1 MQTNSNQYIR
11 FDWAM
16 KRLLR
21 DKVNFGVLEGLLT
34 TLLGEPIKIKKL
46 LESESNTE
54 DEEGKLNR
62 VDLLAENDKEELF
75 IIEVQN
81 NSEFAYF
88 QRMLFGVSKLVTEY
102 INRGQGY
109 EHIRKI
115 YSVNIVYFN
124 LGNGT
129 DVVYHGKT
137 EFRGIHNGE
146 LLSLSPFQR
155 QKFKVDA
162 VSELY
167 PEYYILKV
175 NDFNKWSKVPLEQW
189 IYFLNTG
196 EIPADA
202 TAPGLKE
209 AREKLRIERMSKA
222 ELAAYY
228 HHLDNVVVLRDNF
241 ITARGEGK
249 LEGLAEGRAEGLAKG
264 RAEGLEEGRAEGLA
278 EGLEEGGRNKQL
290 EIALNLKRMGLQAEA
305 IAAATGLN
313 PEEIT
318 NL

>member
-249 LEGLAEGRAEGLAKG
+249 LEGLAEGRAEGLA
-264 RAEGLEEGRAEGLA
+264 EGRA

>member
-1 MQTNSNQYIR
+1 MEEQNKYIR

-21 DKVNFGVLEGLLT
+21 DKANFSVLEGLLT
-34 TLLGEPIKIKKL
+34 TLLNEKITINKL
-46 LESESNTE
+46 LESESNQE
-54 DEEGKLNR
+54 DEYDKQNR
-62 VDLLAENDKEELF
+62 VDLLAENDKGELF

-81 NSEFAYF
+81 NTEYAYF
-88 QRMLFGVSKLVTEY
+88 QRMLFGTSKLITEY

-109 EHIRKI
+109 DHIRKI

-146 LLSLSPFQR
+146 LLNLTPFQR
-155 QKFKVDA
+155 QKFNVTA
-162 VSELY
+162 VSNLY

-196 EIPADA
+196 DIPSDA

-209 AREKLRIERMSKA
+209 AREKLRLERMSKA
-222 ELAAYY
+222 ELNAYY
-228 HHLDNVVVLRDNF
+228 RHLDNVVILRDN
-241 ITARGEGK
+241 IVTARGEGR
-249 LEGLAEGRAEGLAKG
+249 LEGRLEGRAEGRAEGINIGAKKTKAG
-264 RAEGLEEGRAEGLA
+264 IA
-278 EGLEEGGRNKQL
+278 KQMKMDDMPM
-290 EIALNLKRMGLQAEA
+290 EIIMKY
-305 IAAATGLN
+305 TGFTQD
-313 PEEIT
+313 EIEK
-318 NL
+318 L

>member
-1 MQTNSNQYIR
+1 MEEQNKYIR

-21 DKVNFGVLEGLLT
+21 DKANFSVLEGLLT
-34 TLLGEPIKIKKL
+34 TLLNEKITINKL
-46 LESESNTE
+46 LESESNQE
-54 DEEGKLNR
+54 DEYDKQNR
-62 VDLLAENDKEELF
+62 VDLLAENDKGELF

-81 NSEFAYF
+81 NTEYAYF
-88 QRMLFGVSKLVTEY
+88 QRMLFGTSKLITEY

-109 EHIRKI
+109 DHIRKI

-146 LLSLSPFQR
+146 LLNLTPFQR
-155 QKFKVDA
+155 QKFNVTA
-162 VSELY
+162 VSDLY

-196 EIPADA
+196 DIPSDA

-209 AREKLRIERMSKA
+209 AREKLRLERMSKA
-222 ELAAYY
+222 ELNAYY
-228 HHLDNVVVLRDNF
+228 RHLDNVVILRDN
-241 ITARGEGK
+241 IVTARGEGR
-249 LEGLAEGRAEGLAKG
+249 LEGRLEGRAEGRAEGINIGAKKTKAG
-264 RAEGLEEGRAEGLA
+264 IA
-278 EGLEEGGRNKQL
+278 KQMKMDGMPM
-290 EIALNLKRMGLQAEA
+290 EIIMKYAGFTQD
-305 IAAATGLN
+305 
-313 PEEIT
+313 EIEK
-318 NL
+318 L

>member
-1 MQTNSNQYIR
+1 MEEQNKYIR

-21 DKVNFGVLEGLLT
+21 DKANFSVLEGLLT
-34 TLLGEPIKIKKL
+34 TLLNEKITINKL
-46 LESESNTE
+46 LESESNQE
-54 DEEGKLNR
+54 DEYDKQNR
-62 VDLLAENDKEELF
+62 VDLLAENDKGELF

-81 NSEFAYF
+81 NTEYAYF
-88 QRMLFGVSKLVTEY
+88 QRMLFGTSKLITEY

-109 EHIRKI
+109 DHIRKI

-146 LLSLSPFQR
+146 LLNLTPFQR
-155 QKFKVDA
+155 QKFNVTA
-162 VSELY
+162 VSDLY

-196 EIPADA
+196 DIPSDA

-209 AREKLRIERMSKA
+209 AREKLRLERMSKA
-222 ELAAYY
+222 ELNAYY
-228 HHLDNVVVLRDNF
+228 RHLDNVVILRDN
-241 ITARGEGK
+241 IVTARGEGR
-249 LEGLAEGRAEGLAKG
+249 LEGRLEGRAEGRAEGINIGSKKTKAGIAKQMKMDG
-264 RAEGLEEGRAEGLA
+264 MPM
-278 EGLEEGGRNKQL
+278 
-290 EIALNLKRMGLQAEA
+290 EIIMKY
-305 IAAATGLN
+305 TGFTQD
-313 PEEIT
+313 EIEK
-318 NL
+318 L

>member
-1 MQTNSNQYIR
+1 MYNYNKNQEQQRQEEFIMQEKNQYIR

-16 KRLLR
+16 KHLLR
-21 DKVNFGVLEGLLT
+21 DKANFGVLEGLLT
-34 TLLGEPIKIKKL
+34 TLLREPIRIKRL
-46 LESESNTE
+46 LESESNQETE
-54 DEEGKLNR
+54 DGKLNR
-62 VDLLAENDKEELF
+62 VDLLAENDKGALF
-75 IIEVQN
+75 LIEIQN
-81 NSEFAYF
+81 NTEFAYF
-88 QRMLFGVSKLVTEY
+88 QRMLFGTSKLVTEY

-155 QKFKVDA
+155 QKFNVDA
-162 VSELY
+162 VSDLY

-175 NDFNKWSKVPLEQW
+175 NDFDRWSKVPLEQW

-196 EIPADA
+196 DIPADA
-202 TAPGLKE
+202 TAPGLEE

-228 HHLDNVVVLRDNF
+228 HHLDNVMVLRDN
-241 ITARGEGK
+241 ILTARGEGRMEGFAEGEAK
-249 LEGLAEGRAEGLAKG
+249 EGLKNAKAMKEKGIAMDVIAE
-264 RAEGLEEGRAEGLA
+264 
-278 EGLEEGGRNKQL
+278 
-290 EIALNLKRMGLQAEA
+290 I
-305 IAAATGLN
+305 TGLTS
-313 PEEIT
+313 EEIQS
-318 NL
+318 L

>member
-46 LESESNTE
+46 LESESNAE

-249 LEGLAEGRAEGLAKG
+249 LEGLAEGRAEGLA
-264 RAEGLEEGRAEGLA
+264 EGRA

>member
-46 LESESNTE
+46 LESESNAE

-249 LEGLAEGRAEGLAKG
+249 LEGLAEGRAEGRAEGLAKG
-264 RAEGLEEGRAEGLA
+264 RAEGRA

>member
-1 MQTNSNQYIR
+1 MILMEEQNKYIR

-21 DKVNFGVLEGLLT
+21 DKANFSVLEGLLT
-34 TLLGEPIKIKKL
+34 TLLNEKITINKL
-46 LESESNTE
+46 LESESNQE
-54 DEEGKLNR
+54 DEYDKQNR
-62 VDLLAENDKEELF
+62 VDLLAENDKGELF

-81 NSEFAYF
+81 NTEYAYF
-88 QRMLFGVSKLVTEY
+88 QRMLFGTSKLITEY

-109 EHIRKI
+109 DHIRKI

-146 LLSLSPFQR
+146 LLNLTPFQR
-155 QKFKVDA
+155 QKFNVTA
-162 VSELY
+162 VSDLY

-196 EIPADA
+196 DIPSDA

-209 AREKLRIERMSKA
+209 AREKLRLERMSKA
-222 ELAAYY
+222 ELNAYY
-228 HHLDNVVVLRDNF
+228 RHLDNVVILRDN
-241 ITARGEGK
+241 IVTARGEGR
-249 LEGLAEGRAEGLAKG
+249 LEGRAEGRAEGINIGAKKTKAG
-264 RAEGLEEGRAEGLA
+264 IA
-278 EGLEEGGRNKQL
+278 KQMKMDGMPM
-290 EIALNLKRMGLQAEA
+290 EIIMKY
-305 IAAATGLN
+305 TGFTQD
-313 PEEIT
+313 EIEK
-318 NL
+318 L

>member
-146 LLSLSPFQR
+146 LLNLSPFQR

-264 RAEGLEEGRAEGLA
+264 RAEGLEEGRAEGRA

>member
-1 MQTNSNQYIR
+1 MNEKNQYIR

-21 DKVNFGVLEGLLT
+21 DKANFGVLEGLLT
-34 TLLGEPIKIKKL
+34 TLLGEPIRIKKL
-46 LESESNTE
+46 LESESNRSDDISEHYRADLIVENSRGE
-54 DEEGKLNR
+54 DILM
-62 VDLLAENDKEELF
+62 
-75 IIEVQN
+75 EVQN
-81 NSEFAYF
+81 NNEFAYY
-88 QRMLFGVSKLVTEY
+88 QRILFGLSKQFTEY

-155 QKFKVDA
+155 QKFNVNA
-162 VSELY
+162 VSDLY

-175 NDFNKWSKVPLEQW
+175 NDFDRWSKVPLEQW

-196 EIPADA
+196 DIPADA
-202 TAPGLKE
+202 TAPGLEE

-228 HHLDNVVVLRDNF
+228 HHLDNVVVLRDN
-241 ITARGEGK
+241 ILTARGEGK
-249 LEGLAEGRAEGLAKG
+249 MEGLAEARAEGEAKERLKNAKAMKEKG
-264 RAEGLEEGRAEGLA
+264 IAMDVIAE
-278 EGLEEGGRNKQL
+278 
-290 EIALNLKRMGLQAEA
+290 I
-305 IAAATGLN
+305 TGLTS
-313 PEEIT
+313 EEVQS
-318 NL
+318 L

>member
-1 MQTNSNQYIR
+1 MQEKNQYIR

-21 DKVNFGVLEGLLT
+21 DKANFGVLEGLLT
-34 TLLGEPIKIKKL
+34 TLLREPIRIKRL
-46 LESESNTE
+46 LESESNQETE
-54 DEEGKLNR
+54 DGKLNR
-62 VDLLAENDKEELF
+62 VDLLAENDKGALF
-75 IIEVQN
+75 LIEIQN
-81 NSEFAYF
+81 NTEFAYF
-88 QRMLFGVSKLVTEY
+88 QRMLFGTSKLVTEY

-155 QKFKVDA
+155 QKFNVDA
-162 VSELY
+162 VSDLY

-175 NDFNKWSKVPLEQW
+175 NDFDRWSKVPLEQW

-196 EIPADA
+196 DIPADA
-202 TAPGLKE
+202 TAPGLEE

-228 HHLDNVVVLRDNF
+228 HHLDNVMVLRDN
-241 ITARGEGK
+241 ILTARGEGRM
-249 LEGLAEGRAEGLAKG
+249 EGFAGGEAKERLKNAKAMKEKGIAMDVIAE
-264 RAEGLEEGRAEGLA
+264 
-278 EGLEEGGRNKQL
+278 
-290 EIALNLKRMGLQAEA
+290 I
-305 IAAATGLN
+305 TGLTS
-313 PEEIT
+313 EEIQS
-318 NL
+318 L

>member
-1 MQTNSNQYIR
+1 MEEQNKYIR

-21 DKVNFGVLEGLLT
+21 DKANFSVLEGLLT
-34 TLLGEPIKIKKL
+34 TLLNEKITINKL
-46 LESESNTE
+46 LESESNQE
-54 DEEGKLNR
+54 DEYDKQNR
-62 VDLLAENDKEELF
+62 VDLLAENDKGELF

-81 NSEFAYF
+81 NTEYAYF
-88 QRMLFGVSKLVTEY
+88 QRMLFGTSKLITEY

-109 EHIRKI
+109 DHIRKI

-146 LLSLSPFQR
+146 LLNLTPFQR
-155 QKFKVDA
+155 QKFNVTA
-162 VSELY
+162 VSDLY

-196 EIPADA
+196 DIPSDA

-209 AREKLRIERMSKA
+209 AREKLRLERMSKA
-222 ELAAYY
+222 EPNAYY
-228 HHLDNVVVLRDNF
+228 RHLDNVVILRDN
-241 ITARGEGK
+241 IVTARGEGR
-249 LEGLAEGRAEGLAKG
+249 LEGRAEGRAEGINIGAKKTKAG
-264 RAEGLEEGRAEGLA
+264 IA
-278 EGLEEGGRNKQL
+278 KQMKMDGMPM
-290 EIALNLKRMGLQAEA
+290 EIIMKY
-305 IAAATGLN
+305 TGFTQD
-313 PEEIT
+313 EIEK
-318 NL
+318 L

>member
-1 MQTNSNQYIR
+1 MYNYNKNQEQQRQEEFIMQEKNQYIR

-21 DKVNFGVLEGLLT
+21 DKANFGVLEGLLT
-34 TLLGEPIKIKKL
+34 TLLREPIRIKRL
-46 LESESNTE
+46 LESESNQETE
-54 DEEGKLNR
+54 DGKLNR
-62 VDLLAENDKEELF
+62 VDLLAENDKGALF
-75 IIEVQN
+75 LIEIQN
-81 NSEFAYF
+81 NTEFAYF
-88 QRMLFGVSKLVTEY
+88 QRMLFGTSKLVTEY

-155 QKFKVDA
+155 QKFNVDA
-162 VSELY
+162 VSDLY

-175 NDFNKWSKVPLEQW
+175 NDFDRWSKVPLEQW

-196 EIPADA
+196 DIPADA
-202 TAPGLKE
+202 TAPGLEE

-228 HHLDNVVVLRDNF
+228 HHLDNVMVLRDN
-241 ITARGEGK
+241 ILTARGEGRMEGFAEGEAK
-249 LEGLAEGRAEGLAKG
+249 EGLKNAKAMKEKGIAMDVIAE
-264 RAEGLEEGRAEGLA
+264 
-278 EGLEEGGRNKQL
+278 
-290 EIALNLKRMGLQAEA
+290 I
-305 IAAATGLN
+305 TGLTS
-313 PEEIT
+313 EEIQS
-318 NL
+318 L